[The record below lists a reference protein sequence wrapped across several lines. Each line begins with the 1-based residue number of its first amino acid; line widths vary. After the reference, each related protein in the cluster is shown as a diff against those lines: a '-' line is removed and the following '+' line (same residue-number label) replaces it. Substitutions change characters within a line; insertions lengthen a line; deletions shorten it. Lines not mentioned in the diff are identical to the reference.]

1 MWNDITNVFIK
12 LLWMLS
18 IMLIDIHIEY
28 SGIAYMGLQICLFN
42 ISFSKQ
48 FRKVWSLKFAK
59 KSPQIFYPHFL
70 LGTECKS
77 TFLHSPLHSVC
88 ICLWERGVKKGGQ
101 GWWNKILLEENSS
114 SDTFINLFG
123 TQICSL
129 TFYLFAICFWIL
141 CTERDERSSRVLLN
155 YCKKCSYRKKH
166 VFTDGWRRN
175 NISSS
180 LCLIYQKD
188 EDTDGLHEWSS
199 GILKLIEYR
208 TLFGLTLLLS

>member
-42 ISFSKQ
+42 ISFSKH

-77 TFLHSPLHSVC
+77 TFVHSPLHSVC

-114 SDTFINLFG
+114 SDTFIYTNLF
-123 TQICSL
+123 TNLLFVC
-129 TFYLFAICFWIL
+129 YLFLNTICFWIL
-141 CTERDERSSRVLLN
+141 CTERDRLLN
-155 YCKKCSYRKKH
+155 YCKRCSYRK
-166 VFTDGWRRN
+166 
-175 NISSS
+175 
-180 LCLIYQKD
+180 
-188 EDTDGLHEWSS
+188 
-199 GILKLIEYR
+199 
-208 TLFGLTLLLS
+208 